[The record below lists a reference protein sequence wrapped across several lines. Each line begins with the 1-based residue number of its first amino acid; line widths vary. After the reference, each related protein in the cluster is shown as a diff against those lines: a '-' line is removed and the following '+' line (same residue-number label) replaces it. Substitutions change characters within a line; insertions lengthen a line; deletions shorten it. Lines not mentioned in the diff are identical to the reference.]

1 MALTDKL
8 TNIAD
13 AIRDKTGGTDLLT
26 LDEMAQTIRLLQT
39 VNDDVAACLFVD
51 QNGYELKAALVDS
64 DAELTATSNDIRIGT
79 TAVTNDGIT
88 DGEKFIPAYHTSEG
102 VQIVLGGRPFKITT
116 LTDCRYTKLQVLIC
130 EFNSSI
136 EKSVSTE
143 KVVIEDRLYD
153 VKSDTSISEIT
164 IDETD
169 KSIDLGIINNEPT
182 MRIIRYFLYKE
193 NE

>member
-13 AIRDKTGGTDLLT
+13 AIREKTGGTDLLT

-102 VQIVLGGRPFKITT
+102 VQIVLGGRPFKISG
-116 LTDCRYTKLQVLIC
+116 LANNRFTKLQVLIC
-130 EFNSSI
+130 KFNSTI
-136 EKSVSTE
+136 ENSVSTE
-143 KVVIEDRLYD
+143 KVSIDSKVYAVNSIDP
-153 VKSDTSISEIT
+153 ISEVT
-164 IDETD
+164 VTD
-169 KSIDLGIINNEPT
+169 DNNTIDLGINNTETT
-182 MRIIRYFLYKE
+182 MRIMRYFLYREEK
-193 NE
+193 